1 MESSDLNPHPRD
13 DVRLEAWLRTGA
25 GQPPLP
31 DDGFSAR
38 VMAALPSAAPAPAPA
53 RVSQRRIFVLCAVG
67 AAIGGV
73 ITFAGSIDPAAFT
86 TPLAA
91 LGDAVTRLAGETVS
105 TTGALVVI
113 GTLGSLAIAYWR
125 ELRTLVNG

>member
-1 MESSDLNPHPRD
+1 MESSDLNLHPRD
-13 DVRLEAWLRTGA
+13 DARLEAWLRTGA

-53 RVSQRRIFVLCAVG
+53 RVSQGRIFVLCAVG
-67 AAIGGV
+67 ATIGGV
-73 ITFAGSIDPAAFT
+73 ITFAGAIDPAAFT
-86 TPLAA
+86 TPLAT
-91 LGDAVTRLAGETVS
+91 LGEAVTRLAGETVS